1 MGLCQLEFH
10 DRMSYLCLSSVIFYL
25 LQTTSGGRN
34 TQIRYLSKSTDN
46 LIKYYS
52 SKSTLFNFTQVKV
65 QKYLMFNV
73 LKAAVH
79 NVFLFKNDPKSIFD
93 QVTSQ

>member
-10 DRMSYLCLSSVIFYL
+10 DRMSYWCLSSVIFYL
-25 LQTTSGGRN
+25 LQTTSDGRN

-52 SKSTLFNFTQVKV
+52 SKSTLFQFYSSKSTKV
-65 QKYLMFNV
+65 
-73 LKAAVH
+73 
-79 NVFLFKNDPKSIFD
+79 FD
-93 QVTSQ
+93 V